1 MITRHPIQEEELM
14 AYLDGELA
22 LDRAATAAAHLEKC
36 RECQSVAGDL
46 QSVSRRMLAWQV
58 ESPDDLR
65 MSQAIGA
72 ALEERGRTKEKPA
85 ARRRFGWREVLGVP
99 RVPRWVL
106 GGGTAVIVLVAL
118 VFMSNTMF
126 SPISKRLHEP
136 RDIGTTTQIPL
147 PPASPQPSMGLTS
160 GGYVTGRGT
169 AGKFEASRT
178 RGVDKAKIGEAGET
192 RTTDGSL
199 SLYGNAATERPTTK
213 AKAHSTAP
221 VGPMVVRTASL
232 ALITNDFDKA
242 RTAMEETLR
251 RHGGYIGQLNVSAPG
266 EGGRTLNATLR
277 VPAGQLDAALA
288 ELKKLGRVA
297 GESQSGEEVTQQYV
311 DLEARLANAKNS
323 EQRLT
328 EILRDRTGK
337 LSDVLEVEQAIEEV
351 RGNIE
356 QMEAERKNLAKQVD
370 FATLSATLTEEY
382 EGQLHAVPVSTF
394 TRIRNAAVDGYST
407 VSESVVNVVL
417 FLFSYGPVLLLWGAV
432 LFFPVRAVWRR
443 WRRRNTA

>member
-1 MITRHPIQEEELM
+1 MIARHPVQEEELM
-14 AYLDGELA
+14 AYLDGEVGLG
-22 LDRAATAAAHLEKC
+22 RAATAAADLEKC

-65 MSQAIGA
+65 MSEGIVA

-85 ARRRFGWREVLGVP
+85 ARGPGWREVLGVP

-192 RTTDGSL
+192 RTSL
-199 SLYGNAATERPTTK
+199 SLYGNAATERPTTE

-221 VGPMVVRTASL
+221 VGPIVVRTASL
-232 ALITNDFDKA
+232 ALITTKFDKA
-242 RTAMEETLR
+242 RAAMEETLR

-266 EGGRTLNATLR
+266 EGGRMLNATLR

-337 LSDVLEVEQAIEEV
+337 LSDVLEVEPAIEEAL
-351 RGNIE
+351 GHIE
-356 QMEAERKNLAKQVD
+356 QMEDERKNMAKQVD

-432 LFFPVRAVWRR
+432 LFFPGRAVWRR
-443 WRRRNTA
+443 CRSRTTDY